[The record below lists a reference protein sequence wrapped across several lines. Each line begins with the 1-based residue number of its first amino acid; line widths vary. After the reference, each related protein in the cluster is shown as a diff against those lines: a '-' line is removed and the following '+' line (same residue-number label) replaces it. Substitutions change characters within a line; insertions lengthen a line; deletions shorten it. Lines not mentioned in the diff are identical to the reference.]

1 MYKKKRNIV
10 IAACMLA
17 IVVMASAVS
26 WDGSA
31 MMGGYGDF
39 PPSGYYA
46 ACNSFA
52 RNTAVEVLNLEN
64 GRSVTVIVTR
74 SIESSGVFMMLSVE
88 AATAIGLQSGRVAR
102 IRASEPKSAVEL
114 APSKTSG
121 SSYDPD
127 FNPRLLA
134 AQELKRLGYELQPS
148 GAIEERA
155 PAVASGSRPLPIP
168 SPAETALVEP
178 PAIQT
183 PIVTAPLD
191 DDSLALVPEDPLEL
205 EETPVPLAS
214 AKPKPV
220 RTIVLPQLP
229 APSEPVA
236 RIVDTVASPVEEL
249 PLPDETPIRVSASMA
264 PRLYEAPELL
274 PDVSTRSLGSPEPTY
289 IALVLSEPVIMD
301 APIMASADTTVLP
314 DHDSAPQSAIAIAR
328 RVPAFMDEGIEAEL
342 AWPQLEADEL
352 PDVLLT
358 HLTPPPMR
366 VPATSLAEGEIRLSD
381 RVQPVALVLETPA
394 FDAAETLVSLEDADV
409 IPEEKPGVMA
419 QDPLMPIE
427 PMAVPSDLASPAV
440 KDEPMAK
447 VEPATAT
454 ETLEYIVAIEPAA
467 PKPPLLEQATVPTTP
482 LVKPLASVT
491 PSTTPSSPV
500 ALGVLE
506 KGRYYI
512 QVGAYGT
519 EAGAKDIAS
528 GLGKAF
534 SALIEKSTIRG
545 KDSWKVYVGPLSR
558 DESGVAL
565 VRVRSLGYKDAFVK
579 SGG

>member
-114 APSKTSG
+114 ALKTSG

-168 SPAETALVEP
+168 SPAGTALVEP

-183 PIVTAPLD
+183 P
-191 DDSLALVPEDPLEL
+191 
-205 EETPVPLAS
+205 
-214 AKPKPV
+214 
-220 RTIVLPQLP
+220 
-229 APSEPVA
+229 
-236 RIVDTVASPVEEL
+236 
-249 PLPDETPIRVSASMA
+249 
-264 PRLYEAPELL
+264 
-274 PDVSTRSLGSPEPTY
+274 
-289 IALVLSEPVIMD
+289 
-301 APIMASADTTVLP
+301 
-314 DHDSAPQSAIAIAR
+314 
-328 RVPAFMDEGIEAEL
+328 
-342 AWPQLEADEL
+342 
-352 PDVLLT
+352 
-358 HLTPPPMR
+358 
-366 VPATSLAEGEIRLSD
+366 
-381 RVQPVALVLETPA
+381 
-394 FDAAETLVSLEDADV
+394 
-409 IPEEKPGVMA
+409 
-419 QDPLMPIE
+419 
-427 PMAVPSDLASPAV
+427 
-440 KDEPMAK
+440 
-447 VEPATAT
+447 
-454 ETLEYIVAIEPAA
+454 
-467 PKPPLLEQATVPTTP
+467 
-482 LVKPLASVT
+482 
-491 PSTTPSSPV
+491 
-500 ALGVLE
+500 
-506 KGRYYI
+506 
-512 QVGAYGT
+512 
-519 EAGAKDIAS
+519 
-528 GLGKAF
+528 
-534 SALIEKSTIRG
+534 
-545 KDSWKVYVGPLSR
+545 
-558 DESGVAL
+558 
-565 VRVRSLGYKDAFVK
+565 
-579 SGG
+579 